1 MPLIYTLPLADPQA
15 TLATVGGKGASLA
28 RLSRAGLPV
37 PDGFH
42 ITTTAYRRFVTGLG
56 LQEQILAAVSAVTP
70 DQPVTLEEASGRI
83 GRLFTKCAMPEDI
96 AEAICQAYAELGGG
110 DLHVAVRSSAT
121 AEDLPEMSFAGQMET
136 YLNVRGEAMVLEAV
150 KRCWASLWTARAI
163 GYRARNGIAPQEV
176 SLAVVIQE
184 LVSADAAG
192 IMFTAN
198 PLTGAR
204 DQVIINAAWGLGEA
218 VVGGQVT
225 PDTIVVDKVRGK
237 VIERQISRKD
247 VMTVCTQDGTH
258 EEPVPEDRRTQA
270 VLSPAQAAELAHI
283 GVEVEALYGQPMDI
297 EWALDH
303 GRFFVLQ
310 ARPITT
316 LRGHNPAAGEW
327 NDSLAGDF
335 LWTRVNYGEAV
346 PDVMTPCTWSLAQIL
361 IDNADPSVGPYP
373 YGNIGGR
380 LYKNLS
386 EAASLVAAFGISP
399 RRFAKMVETGFGRLP
414 EGVEIPIVRLSRWHL
429 LRSALPV
436 LIRDM
441 SRMSTNLKRL
451 PAFLAEAPARCEALK
466 ARIQSVPSSMELASL
481 WQADIAPFFIECCR
495 MVQASA
501 NQGGATILTIP
512 RNLQK
517 LVGEDDANALLTG
530 PGAGSGPLASLGP
543 LLGLTQ
549 LAKGEIDRATFIRQ
563 FGHRSPHEAEVSIP
577 RPAEDPDWIDKQ
589 LAGLRQS
596 KEDAPA
602 LLARQ
607 EAARNAAW
615 ERIHQRYPRKE
626 KSIRRQI
633 DRWAAI
639 AHEREAARSEVIRA
653 LWVLRTFV
661 QRAGALTGQGESIF
675 FLSIDEILALLKGDQ
690 TSLAYIPA
698 RRAAY
703 ERYCAL
709 PPYPVLIRGR
719 FDPFQWAADPERRSD
734 LFNIP
739 GSGAPASGAITGFPG
754 AAGVVEGQARV
765 IATFEEGDQLQTG
778 EILVTTVTNVGWTP
792 LFPRAAAVV
801 TDVGAP
807 LSHAAIVARELGIP
821 AVVGCGDA
829 TMRLKTGDRVRVDG
843 GKGLVEILEPVQHKV
858 DRSDPI

>member
-1 MPLIYTLPLADPQA
+1 MPQIYTLPLADPQA
-15 TLATVGGKGASLA
+15 TIGTVGGKGASLA
-28 RLSRAGLPV
+28 RLSMAGLPV

-42 ITTTAYRRFVTGLG
+42 ITTAAYRRFVTEYG

-70 DQPVTLEEASGRI
+70 DQPATLEEASGRI
-83 GRLFTKCAMPEDI
+83 GSLFAQSAMPEDI
-96 AEAICQAYAELGGG
+96 AEAIRHAYAELGGG
-110 DLHVAVRSSAT
+110 DLPVAVRSSAT

-136 YLNVRGEAMVLEAV
+136 YLNVHGEAMVLEAV
-150 KRCWASLWTARAI
+150 KRCWAALWTARAI

-184 LVSADAAG
+184 LVPAEAAG
-192 IMFTAN
+192 IMFTAH

-204 DQVIINAAWGLGEA
+204 DQVVINAAWGLGEA

-225 PDTIVVDKVRGK
+225 PDTVVVDKVSGK
-237 VIERQISRKD
+237 VTEQQISRKD
-247 VMTVCTQDGTH
+247 TKTVRIQVGTH
-258 EEPVPEDRRTQA
+258 EEPVPADRRTKA
-270 VLSPAQAAELAHI
+270 VLSPARAAELARI
-283 GVEVEALYGQPMDI
+283 GVRVEELYGQPVDI
-297 EWALDH
+297 EWAFDH
-303 GRFFVLQ
+303 DRFFILQ

-327 NDSLAGDF
+327 NDSLAGDY
-335 LWTRVNYGEAV
+335 LWTRANYGEAV
-346 PDVMTPCTWSLAQIL
+346 PDVMTPCTWSLVQIL

-386 EAASLVAAFGISP
+386 EAASLVAAFGINP
-399 RRFAKMVETGFGRLP
+399 RRFARMIETGFGKLP

-429 LRSALPV
+429 LRKSLPV
-436 LIRDM
+436 VIRDM
-441 SRMSTNLKRL
+441 SRMRTNLKRL
-451 PAFLAEAPARCEALK
+451 SAFLAEAPARCEALK
-466 ARIQSVPSSMELASL
+466 GRIQTVSNPAELVTL
-481 WQADIAPFFIECCR
+481 WQADIVPFFLECCH

-501 NQGGATILTIP
+501 NQGGAAILTIP

-517 LVGEDDANALLTG
+517 LVGEGDANALLTG
-530 PGAGSGPLASLGP
+530 PGAGSGQLASLGP

-549 LAKGEIDRATFIRQ
+549 LAKGEIDRATFARQ

-577 RPAEDPDWIDKQ
+577 RPAEDPDWIDQQ

-596 KEDAPA
+596 KEDATV

-607 EAARNAAW
+607 AVTRKAAW
-615 ERIHQRYPRKE
+615 ERLHERYPRKE
-626 KSIRRQI
+626 TSIRRQI

-639 AHEREAARSEVIRA
+639 AHDREAARSEVIRA
-653 LWVLRTFV
+653 LWVLRSFV

-675 FLSIDEILALLKGDQ
+675 FLSIDEILAVLRGDRA
-690 TSLAYIPA
+690 SLAHIPA

-734 LFNIP
+734 LFNTLG
-739 GSGAPASGAITGFPG
+739 GSMPASGAITGFPG
-754 AAGVVEGQARV
+754 AAGVVEGRARV
-765 IATFEEGDQLQTG
+765 IATFEEGDQLQAG

-801 TDVGAP
+801 TDIGAP

-843 GKGLVEILEPVQHKV
+843 GQGTVEILQDGK
-858 DRSDPI
+858 